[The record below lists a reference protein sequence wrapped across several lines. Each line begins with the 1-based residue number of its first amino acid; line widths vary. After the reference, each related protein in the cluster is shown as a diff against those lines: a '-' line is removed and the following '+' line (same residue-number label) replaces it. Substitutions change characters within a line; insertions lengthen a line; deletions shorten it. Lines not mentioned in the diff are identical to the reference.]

1 MPIFY
6 LQIKNIAF
14 LSEIKE
20 KKFTQNYGM
29 TTVVEWGKVLICKL
43 T

>member
-1 MPIFY
+1 MPISY
-6 LQIKNIAF
+6 LQIKNITI

-29 TTVVEWGKVLICKL
+29 TTVVEWGKVLIREL